1 MSDAHT
7 QKNLGKKVML
17 PAILGNLLEWYDFAV
32 YGFLAAII
40 GKNFFPN
47 ADEIVQLLSA
57 FAAFGVG
64 FLVRPLGA
72 VIIGRI
78 GDVKGRKTSLTLTMF
93 LMAAGTVAIGCL
105 PTFQSIGLFAPI
117 LLVLARLVQGF
128 SAGGEWAGATA
139 FIVEWAPENRR
150 GFFGSLQQS
159 TVAAGLLMGSLVAA
173 FLNSVLTTEQMLD
186 WGWRLP
192 FLLGAILGPVGLYM
206 RRNLEE
212 TPAYRKAK
220 EIEHTT
226 VKPST
231 GAAITMAS
239 KVFGFTVLWSIA
251 FYILLAYMPTFTQ
264 KYAGLTAANSL
275 WSNSLGLI
283 VLILVIPLCGHL
295 SDKWGRKP
303 LLIAGCISFIVLPY
317 LLFSVMVASPGF
329 ATVICVQIV
338 FALMISLLSGP
349 GPAAVAEI
357 FPTSI
362 RSTWMSTGYA
372 LGNAVFGGFAP
383 FIATWL
389 IAKTGSPISPTYYVS
404 ASAVAAVF
412 VVLTFKETAKEKLA

>member
-1 MSDAHT
+1 MSDTH
-7 QKNLGKKVML
+7 QNMGKKVMF

-32 YGFLAAII
+32 YGFLAALI
-40 GKNFFPN
+40 GKNFFPGG
-47 ADEIVQLLSA
+47 EEVTQLLAA

-72 VIIGRI
+72 IVIGRI

-105 PTFQSIGLFAPI
+105 PTFKSVGLLAPI
-117 LLVLARLVQGF
+117 LLVTARLVQGF
-128 SAGGEWAGATA
+128 SAGGEWAGATT

-150 GFFGSLQQS
+150 GFFGSLQQA
-159 TVAAGLLMGSLVAA
+159 TVAAGLLSGSLIAA
-173 FLNSVLTTEQMLD
+173 LLTSILSPDQMEG

-192 FLLGAILGPVGLYM
+192 FLLGGVLGPVGVYM

-212 TPAYRKAK
+212 TPAYRQAKAVEYTAIK
-220 EIEHTT
+220 PKTGVA
-226 VKPST
+226 VKM
-231 GAAITMAS
+231 AA
-239 KVFGFTVLWSIA
+239 KVFGFSVLWSIA

-264 KYAGLTAANSL
+264 KYAGLTRGDSL
-275 WSNSLGLI
+275 WSNSIGLL
-283 VLILVIPLCGHL
+283 VLVVTIPIWGHL

-303 LLIAGCISFIVLPY
+303 LLILGCVSFVILPY
-317 LLFSVMVASPGF
+317 LLFSLMVASPGF
-329 ATVICVQIV
+329 TTVLCVQII
-338 FALMISLLSGP
+338 FALMISLLCGP

-357 FPTSI
+357 FPTNI
-362 RSTWMSTGYA
+362 RSTWMSIGYGM
-372 LGNAVFGGFAP
+372 GNAIFGGFAP

-389 IAKTGSPISPTYYVS
+389 IEKTGSPISPTYYLS

-412 VVLTFKETAKEKLA
+412 VVMSFRETAKQKLA

>member
-206 RRNLEE
+206 RRNIEE

-220 EIEHTT
+220 EIEHIT

-239 KVFGFTVLWSIA
+239 KVFGFSVLWSIA

-283 VLILVIPLCGHL
+283 ILILVIPLSGHL

-329 ATVICVQIV
+329 VTVICVQIV

>member
-47 ADEIVQLLSA
+47 ANEIVQLLSA

-78 GDVKGRKTSLTLTMF
+78 GDQKGRKTSLTLTMF

-105 PTFQSIGLFAPI
+105 PTFQSIGLLAPI

-139 FIVEWAPENRR
+139 FIVEWAPEKRR

-212 TPAYRKAK
+212 TPAYREAK
-220 EIEHTT
+220 KVEHTS

-231 GAAITMAS
+231 AAAITMAS

-303 LLIAGCISFIVLPY
+303 LLIAGCVCFIVLPY
-317 LLFSVMVASPGF
+317 LLFSVMVASPGLT
-329 ATVICVQIV
+329 TVICVQIV

-389 IAKTGSPISPTYYVS
+389 IANTGSPISPTYYLS

>member
-1 MSDAHT
+1 MSDT

-47 ADEIVQLLSA
+47 ANEIVQLLSA

-78 GDVKGRKTSLTLTMF
+78 GDLKGRKTSLTLTMF

-105 PTFQSIGLFAPI
+105 PTFQSIGLLAPI

-139 FIVEWAPENRR
+139 FIVEWAPEKRR

-173 FLNSVLTTEQMLD
+173 FLKSVLKAEQMLD

-212 TPAYRKAK
+212 TPAYREAK
-220 EIEHTT
+220 KVEHTA

-275 WSNSLGLI
+275 WSNSLGLV
-283 VLILVIPLCGHL
+283 VLILVIPL
-295 SDKWGRKP
+295 
-303 LLIAGCISFIVLPY
+303 
-317 LLFSVMVASPGF
+317 
-329 ATVICVQIV
+329 
-338 FALMISLLSGP
+338 
-349 GPAAVAEI
+349 
-357 FPTSI
+357 
-362 RSTWMSTGYA
+362 
-372 LGNAVFGGFAP
+372 
-383 FIATWL
+383 
-389 IAKTGSPISPTYYVS
+389 
-404 ASAVAAVF
+404 
-412 VVLTFKETAKEKLA
+412 

>member
-1 MSDAHT
+1 
-7 QKNLGKKVML
+7 
-17 PAILGNLLEWYDFAV
+17 
-32 YGFLAAII
+32 
-40 GKNFFPN
+40 
-47 ADEIVQLLSA
+47 
-57 FAAFGVG
+57 
-64 FLVRPLGA
+64 
-72 VIIGRI
+72 
-78 GDVKGRKTSLTLTMF
+78 MF

-105 PTFQSIGLFAPI
+105 PTFQSIGLLAPI
-117 LLVLARLVQGF
+117 LLVLARLIQGF

-139 FIVEWAPENRR
+139 FIVEWAPEKRR

-173 FLNSVLTTEQMLD
+173 FLNSVLTAEQMLD

-212 TPAYRKAK
+212 TPAYREAK
-220 EIEHTT
+220 KVEHTAL
-226 VKPST
+226 KPST

-275 WSNSLGLI
+275 WSNSLGLV

-303 LLIAGCISFIVLPY
+303 LLIAGCVCFIVLPY
-317 LLFSVMVASPGF
+317 LLFSVMVASPGLT
-329 ATVICVQIV
+329 TVICVQIV

-389 IAKTGSPISPTYYVS
+389 IANTGSPISPTYYLS

-412 VVLTFKETAKEKLA
+412 VVLSFKETAKEKLA